1 MNRCTFSLRPLRTLG
16 LLAALSGGA
25 LLGTVPAQAQQVP
38 AALGNVRNFPDA
50 SLRGTLLVT
59 GMYDAQLDGK
69 PIRMAPG
76 MRLFSPQN
84 ALVQTPTVVNQSFT
98 VNYVK
103 EASTGMLLT
112 AWILSKGEA
121 AQKRAGQDK
130 ARSFFFFPSDSA
142 TPR

>member
-1 MNRCTFSLRPLRTLG
+1 MNRCTLPLRPLRTLS
-16 LLAALSGGA
+16 LLAALASIFLCA
-25 LLGTVPAQAQQVP
+25 LPVQAQQVP
-38 AALGNVRNFPDA
+38 AALGNVRNFPETA
-50 SLRGTLLVT
+50 LRGTLVVT

-69 PIRMAPG
+69 AIRMAPG
-76 MRLFSPQN
+76 VRLFSPQN
-84 ALVQTPTVVNQSFT
+84 ALVQAPTVINQSFT

-130 ARSFFFFPSDSA
+130 ARSFFSFQSDSA
-142 TPR
+142 PPR